1 MDFSD
6 STTQYT
12 AGLSLLALTAGF
24 LLFQPTGFVKW
35 LQKKNYQYEVTFS
48 LYMLTPTE
56 KFVFSTF
63 HYPLPIP
70 IHLLDYFMQEKHP
83 LQTPPPLFFYLHIY
97 LLKLTFPSS
106 LSLTH
111 TDSIL
116 FLTFSLL
123 LIASVIY
130 LPNHI
135 MTMSRRTYYYF
146 AGDAA
151 LMATS
156 RTLYG
161 TATRAADVASEWAQT
176 AYQTAFNRTA
186 VEAVA
191 QEGGASQAAAA
202 AAGESVVETVKQ
214 IVQQQQHQQP
224 IGV

>member
-1 MDFSD
+1 
-6 STTQYT
+6 
-12 AGLSLLALTAGF
+12 
-24 LLFQPTGFVKW
+24 
-35 LQKKNYQYEVTFS
+35 
-48 LYMLTPTE
+48 
-56 KFVFSTF
+56 
-63 HYPLPIP
+63 
-70 IHLLDYFMQEKHP
+70 
-83 LQTPPPLFFYLHIY
+83 
-97 LLKLTFPSS
+97 
-106 LSLTH
+106 
-111 TDSIL
+111 
-116 FLTFSLL
+116 
-123 LIASVIY
+123 
-130 LPNHI
+130 

-202 AAGESVVETVKQ
+202 AGETVVETVKQ
-214 IVQQQQHQQP
+214 IVQQQQQQQP

>member
-70 IHLLDYFMQEKHP
+70 IHLLDYFMQRNIHCKSP
-83 LQTPPPLFFYLHIY
+83 FFY
-97 LLKLTFPSS
+97 LLKLTFP
-106 LSLTH
+106 LR

-191 QEGGASQAAAA
+191 QEGGASQVAAA

-214 IVQQQQHQQP
+214 IVQQQQQQQP

>member
-1 MDFSD
+1 
-6 STTQYT
+6 
-12 AGLSLLALTAGF
+12 
-24 LLFQPTGFVKW
+24 
-35 LQKKNYQYEVTFS
+35 
-48 LYMLTPTE
+48 
-56 KFVFSTF
+56 
-63 HYPLPIP
+63 
-70 IHLLDYFMQEKHP
+70 
-83 LQTPPPLFFYLHIY
+83 
-97 LLKLTFPSS
+97 
-106 LSLTH
+106 
-111 TDSIL
+111 
-116 FLTFSLL
+116 
-123 LIASVIY
+123 
-130 LPNHI
+130 

-202 AAGESVVETVKQ
+202 AAAAAGESVVETVKQ
-214 IVQQQQHQQP
+214 IVQQQQQQQQP

>member
-1 MDFSD
+1 
-6 STTQYT
+6 
-12 AGLSLLALTAGF
+12 
-24 LLFQPTGFVKW
+24 
-35 LQKKNYQYEVTFS
+35 
-48 LYMLTPTE
+48 
-56 KFVFSTF
+56 
-63 HYPLPIP
+63 
-70 IHLLDYFMQEKHP
+70 MQS
-83 LQTPPPLFFYLHIY
+83 PPPLFLLTY
-97 LLKLTFPSS
+97 LLKLTF
-106 LSLTH
+106 LFR

-202 AAGESVVETVKQ
+202 AAAAGESVVETVKQ
-214 IVQQQQHQQP
+214 IVQQQQQQQQQP

>member
-1 MDFSD
+1 
-6 STTQYT
+6 
-12 AGLSLLALTAGF
+12 
-24 LLFQPTGFVKW
+24 
-35 LQKKNYQYEVTFS
+35 
-48 LYMLTPTE
+48 
-56 KFVFSTF
+56 
-63 HYPLPIP
+63 
-70 IHLLDYFMQEKHP
+70 
-83 LQTPPPLFFYLHIY
+83 
-97 LLKLTFPSS
+97 
-106 LSLTH
+106 
-111 TDSIL
+111 
-116 FLTFSLL
+116 
-123 LIASVIY
+123 
-130 LPNHI
+130 

-202 AAGESVVETVKQ
+202 AGESVVETVKQ
-214 IVQQQQHQQP
+214 IVQQQQQQQQQP